1 MLYNFLTSLIVID
14 NLLSVDSSET
24 KIAEGNLFFRG
35 HYTVEDVAI
44 KVLGIEIFM
53 QIYNL
58 KSGILI

>member
-44 KVLGIEIFM
+44 KVLGI
-53 QIYNL
+53 
-58 KSGILI
+58 